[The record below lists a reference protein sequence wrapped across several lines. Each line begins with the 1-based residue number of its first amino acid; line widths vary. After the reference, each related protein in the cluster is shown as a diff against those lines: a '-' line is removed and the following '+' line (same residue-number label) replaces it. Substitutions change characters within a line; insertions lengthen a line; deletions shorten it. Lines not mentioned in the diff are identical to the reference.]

1 MGGTIGSGR
10 TLRVRRLYSERMGA
24 RPCPPVHGMQTGGYT
39 TRLALVALATLILG
53 GCTVALPSLW
63 ERTGTAPPLTAQM
76 AQPAGEPRTTGSV
89 SRAAAS
95 AVATT
100 GAGTLPI
107 PQADWDAAKAVL
119 MQALAD
125 AGDTPSLP
133 WTNPASG
140 MGGTVTAMRRSAGPN
155 GVTCREFLGSAIKDG
170 RETWFDGRAC
180 RSSGPWAVTE
190 LRPWRR
196 S

>member
-1 MGGTIGSGR
+1 M
-10 TLRVRRLYSERMGA
+10 
-24 RPCPPVHGMQTGGYT
+24 P
-39 TRLALVALATLILG
+39 RLAFACLALFALE

-63 ERTGTAPPLTAQM
+63 ERTNTAPPLTAQM
-76 AQPAGEPRTTGSV
+76 AQSAGEPRTTGSV
-89 SRAAAS
+89 SRAAPATPAAPAAS
-95 AVATT
+95 
-100 GAGTLPI
+100 GALPI
-107 PQADWDAAKAVL
+107 PQADWDAAKVVL

-140 MGGTVTAMRRSAGPN
+140 MGGTVTAMQRAAGPN
-155 GVTCREFLGSAIKDG
+155 GQTCRDFLGSAIKDG

-180 RSSGPWAVTE
+180 RSTGPWAVVE

>member
-1 MGGTIGSGR
+1 MGGMIGSGR
-10 TLRVRRLYSERMGA
+10 TLRVRRLYSERKGA
-24 RPCPPVHGMQTGGYT
+24 RPCPPVHGFQAARCAP
-39 TRLALVALATLILG
+39 RLALVAVAALMLA

-89 SRAAAS
+89 SRAAPAG
-95 AVATT
+95 ATAAA
-100 GAGTLPI
+100 GALPI

-140 MGGTVTAMRRSAGPN
+140 MGGTVTAMQRGAGPN
-155 GVTCREFLGSAIKDG
+155 GQTCRDFLGSAIKDG

-180 RSSGPWAVTE
+180 RTTGSWAVTE